1 MNGHPLQVLG
11 VNEVGM
17 RNVVMPLFVIIAHF
31 CIESI
36 DLV

>member
-11 VNEVGM
+11 ANEVVM
-17 RNVVMPLFVIIAHF
+17 RNVVMPLFVIIAQF
-31 CIESI
+31 YIESI